1 MKKIISFL
9 FGLMVVVSTV
19 NAFGHISTIHD
30 IESEKASVKKVNVSY
45 DPQYNMCVT
54 IKVTNNEYNKR
65 IVGVKATI
73 QYISN
78 EKNSVDAEDV
88 TAKTNI
94 AAENSDLVYLYG
106 NPKPTYKYMMLGEV
120 IVYYSD
126 GTKEKI

>member
-1 MKKIISFL
+1 MKKIICFL
-9 FGLMVVVSTV
+9 FGLIVVVSTV

-30 IESEKASVKKVNVSY
+30 IESEKASVRKVNVSY

-73 QYISN
+73 HYISN
-78 EKNSVDAEDV
+78 ENNSVDAEDV
-88 TAKTNI
+88 TAKANI
-94 AAENSDLVYLYG
+94 AAENSGLVYLYG

-120 IVYYSD
+120 VVYYSD